1 MKYHFKQ
8 DYSFKILYWKSIINY
23 KYRRIIENED
33 ENVLKVV
40 LQDLP
45 IILLDKIAY

>member
-1 MKYHFKQ
+1 M
-8 DYSFKILYWKSIINY
+8 IY

-45 IILLDKIAY
+45 IILLDKTAYRPSL